1 MIAREEV
8 MNFIVGSSNSRI
20 VLVVDVSVG
29 EVGFYEAKL
38 LGLRSAD
45 ARRSCRVKEQAKK
58 ACRVK
63 R

>member
-38 LGLRSAD
+38 LG
-45 ARRSCRVKEQAKK
+45 
-58 ACRVK
+58 
-63 R
+63 